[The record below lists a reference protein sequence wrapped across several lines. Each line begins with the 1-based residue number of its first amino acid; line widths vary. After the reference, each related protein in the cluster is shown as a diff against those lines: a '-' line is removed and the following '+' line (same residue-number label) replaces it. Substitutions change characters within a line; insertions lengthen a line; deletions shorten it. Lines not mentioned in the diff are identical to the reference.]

1 MAGCCAASTERS
13 RSAEKC
19 AFIAGGEAQEVDP
32 LIASVEGAGLSPAYR
47 GVALVVFEDLDLAEF
62 GNRIPFLTFELV
74 ADEGPAEVDAVLAD
88 ASGGGIGVSAGHEVL
103 GFAAHGSSVRQA
115 LAPLIEAF
123 GIRLF
128 DDGEKLR
135 SGSNEIQVI
144 AASDYGFRP
153 GDDKRPGIE
162 RDFADARD
170 LPQILRLGFHDP
182 DIDYQAGE
190 ARASNGD
197 MAGRED
203 RHEIAAVLA
212 AGDAKRMAEAML
224 ARRWAERDRITLC
237 LATKRMTLE
246 PGMTCLLEAS
256 PERWVIEEVAIEA
269 FATRVVLTPAIA
281 SIPVL
286 SASSGRF
293 AAPLDVPPADP
304 EIVLVEA
311 APALAQD
318 NDHPTLLLAASSA
331 SPAYRPH
338 TVIINAGGQETHVAT
353 SPHKAVI
360 GTSLDQLGGAQTSA
374 LRDDMNRVTVTM
386 VDPTCVL
393 LSCDDEALAAGA
405 NLALL
410 GEEYFQF
417 AEARP
422 EAPGTWVLSG
432 LLRGRMGSEEAI
444 ADHAAGEPFVLID
457 PRRMSR
463 CACRCRQR
471 IQRWITA

>member
-1 MAGCCAASTERS
+1 
-13 RSAEKC
+13 
-19 AFIAGGEAQEVDP
+19 
-32 LIASVEGAGLSPAYR
+32 
-47 GVALVVFEDLDLAEF
+47 
-62 GNRIPFLTFELV
+62 
-74 ADEGPAEVDAVLAD
+74 
-88 ASGGGIGVSAGHEVL
+88 
-103 GFAAHGSSVRQA
+103 
-115 LAPLIEAF
+115 
-123 GIRLF
+123 
-128 DDGEKLR
+128 
-135 SGSNEIQVI
+135 
-144 AASDYGFRP
+144 
-153 GDDKRPGIE
+153 
-162 RDFADARD
+162 
-170 LPQILRLGFHDP
+170 
-182 DIDYQAGE
+182 
-190 ARASNGD
+190 
-197 MAGRED
+197 
-203 RHEIAAVLA
+203 
-212 AGDAKRMAEAML
+212 
-224 ARRWAERDRITLC
+224 
-237 LATKRMTLE
+237 
-246 PGMTCLLEAS
+246 MTCLLEAS

-318 NDHPTLLLAASSA
+318 NDYPTLLLAASSA

-457 PRRMSR
+457 PRRMVAVRLPLSAANSTVDYRLMSGLKTSSR
-463 CACRCRQR
+463 LVNAFNLRPPSPVGLSARVDGNGALTVSWVR
-471 IQRWITA
+471 RSRSGWAWIDEVDAPIGEGREAYRVELQGQLGTVLAELSAPLVTLSANELAPLGSGAAAISVQQIGNSAASRPATMFITIP